1 MTGSWL
7 TLSAAA
13 ARIAA
18 ATGKW
23 VSMDD
28 VLELGRRQ
36 ELTVVWLHEY
46 WSVHEESVTAYL
58 DRIGAVERKR
68 PSVRGGPDIGHE
80 AEDEYRRSQADYTPN
95 NEGGD
100 QQ

>member
-46 WSVHEESVTAYL
+46 WSVQEESVTAYL

-68 PSVRGGPDIGHE
+68 PSVRGGPELPPDI
-80 AEDEYRRSQADYTPN
+80 EDEYRREKDT
-95 NEGGD
+95 
-100 QQ
+100 

>member
-1 MTGSWL
+1 VTGSWL

-46 WSVHEESVTAYL
+46 WSVQEESVTAYL

-68 PSVRGGPDIGHE
+68 PSVRGGPDIGH
-80 AEDEYRRSQADYTPN
+80 DADRDYF
-95 NEGGD
+95 NEQDD
-100 QQ
+100 Q